1 MDDVGLV
8 ALPRL
13 RAAIET
19 ATTPTSRFPRG
30 WRVVVVATTLT
41 AAVACA
47 EDTSREPD
55 RPAPS
60 TSTATSAPPTSGTPA
75 PTPSPTSDPG
85 ALPDAPS
92 TTSPSDLADQLARA
106 LAALRAPDSSAD
118 LRQEAAEFHQLAVR
132 ALGTG
137 PARFARDVV
146 ARLDAEDASLVRE
159 TSEAAGLLRG
169 MTDPQKA
176 FPKWRIVP
184 PPSATELKRYYREAE
199 RRIGVPWT
207 YLAAI
212 HLVETRMG
220 RIRGT
225 STAGAK
231 GPMQFLPATWDR
243 YGAGGDIEDPRDAV
257 LAAARLLRANGAP
270 GDMAGALWSYNHSES
285 YVRAVTAYA
294 RTMQRSDWAY
304 RSYWHWRVLYRHVRG
319 TFVLPEGYPEVR
331 PVRIPGE

>member
-1 MDDVGLV
+1 MTG
-8 ALPRL
+8 
-13 RAAIET
+13 
-19 ATTPTSRFPRG
+19 PTFQRG
-30 WRVVVVATTLT
+30 WRVVVVA
-41 AAVACA
+41 AALSASVACTQDSST
-47 EDTSREPD
+47 EPQNPPTS
-55 RPAPS
+55 AG
-60 TSTATSAPPTSGTPA
+60 TTTSAPSPSASGTTSA
-75 PTPSPTSDPG
+75 PSPSPTPDPG

-92 TTSPSDLADQLARA
+92 TTSPADLADQLTRA
-106 LAALRAPDSSAD
+106 LATLRAPDSSDD

-132 ALGTG
+132 ALATG
-137 PARFARDVV
+137 PARFARSVV
-146 ARLDAEDASLVRE
+146 ARLDADDASLVRD

-184 PPSATELKRYYREAE
+184 PPAASALKRYYREAE

-225 STAGAK
+225 STAGAL
-231 GPMQFLPATWDR
+231 GPMQFLPATWAR

-270 GDMAGALWSYNHSES
+270 GDMAGALFSYNHSDS
-285 YVRAVTAYA
+285 YVRAVTTYA
-294 RTMQRSDWAY
+294 TTMQRSDWAY

-319 TFVLPEGYPEVR
+319 TFVLPEGYPQVR
-331 PVRIPGE
+331 PVRVPGE

>member
-1 MDDVGLV
+1 V
-8 ALPRL
+8 
-13 RAAIET
+13 T
-19 ATTPTSRFPRG
+19 SPTSRFPRG
-30 WRVVVVATTLT
+30 WRVVVVVATMS

-47 EDTSREPD
+47 EEPSAEPD
-55 RPAPS
+55 RPATSAGTTTSAPS
-60 TSTATSAPPTSGTPA
+60 TSRTPA
-75 PTPSPTSDPG
+75 PSPSLTPDPG

-92 TTSPSDLADQLARA
+92 TTSPSDLADQLTTA
-106 LAALRAPDSSAD
+106 LAALRAQDSSSD
-118 LRQEAAEFHQLAVR
+118 LRQQAAELHQLAVR
-132 ALGTG
+132 ALATG
-137 PARFARDVV
+137 PARFARNVL
-146 ARLDAEDASLVRE
+146 ARLDADDASLVRD

-184 PPSATELKRYYREAE
+184 PPPATELKRYYREAE

-225 STAGAK
+225 STAGAQ
-231 GPMQFLPATWDR
+231 GPMQFLPATWAR

-294 RTMQRSDWAY
+294 RTMQRSEWAY

-331 PVRIPGE
+331 PVRVPGE